1 MEATAN
7 RPEGGQKSLEEIA
20 REVIAGKW
28 GTDEDLR
35 KNLAAAGYSYMAVQA
50 MVFYIQRAGI

>member
-20 REVIAGKW
+20 REVIEGKW
-28 GTDEDLR
+28 GTGEELR
-35 KNLAAAGYSYMAVQA
+35 DNLAAAGLPYIEIMAAVA
-50 MVFYIQRAGI
+50 ILKAK

>member
-20 REVIAGKW
+20 REVIEGKW
-28 GTDEDLR
+28 GTGEELR
-35 KNLAAAGYSYMAVQA
+35 KNLAAAGLPYIEIMAAVA
-50 MVFYIQRAGI
+50 ILKAK

>member
-20 REVIAGKW
+20 REVIEGKW

-35 KNLAAAGYSYMAVQA
+35 KNLAAAGLPYIEIMAA
-50 MVFYIQRAGI
+50 IAILKAK